1 VQRKVLTPNDFAT
14 LAALE
19 HYLLAFQHC
28 DEALARPFQWTFT
41 RADLHRLLAKPTA
54 VRPAA

>member
-1 VQRKVLTPNDFAT
+1 VQRKVLTPNDFAM

-19 HYLLAFQHC
+19 HYLLAFQHRYQ
-28 DEALARPFQWTFT
+28 AMAHSFRWTFT
-41 RADLHRLLAKPTA
+41 RVDLHQLVAKLTA